1 MTSQTNAKA
10 EGKNEVARIPRCCP
24 KTWDCVVS
32 RDDGKPGDLVKF
44 ETNHL
49 LPLVLYCLNML

>member
-1 MTSQTNAKA
+1 MTSQTNTKA
-10 EGKNEVARIPRCCP
+10 EGKNVVVPVPQYCP
-24 KTWDCVVS
+24 GTWDCVFS

-44 ETNHL
+44 ETHRL